1 MSLLVSLFLIF
12 PLVERTSGAKHL
24 QMMTGLN
31 PMTFWLTNLAWDF
44 LIYLVSSALMVLFLM
59 VLDYDHTFTSFQ
71 APGRPIQCK
80 MATRKNSRYFEKIR
94 VTFYAALCQLLLPIL
109 LRFKFF
115 SSSKY
120 STCGTSQSWVVA
132 SSD

>member
-71 APGRPIQCK
+71 APGRPIQ
-80 MATRKNSRYFEKIR
+80 
-94 VTFYAALCQLLLPIL
+94 
-109 LRFKFF
+109 
-115 SSSKY
+115 
-120 STCGTSQSWVVA
+120 
-132 SSD
+132 